1 METVHNLYL
10 SQNTNFFYM
19 HEIIVGRRE
28 KDLEEF
34 GIKGTGF
41 IGKNIVG
48 KGEEAHLTN
57 PINLDLLR
65 PHVILICGK
74 RGSGK
79 SYTAGVILEEIAM
92 LPEQFRKNLTVVM
105 IDTMGIYWS
114 TKLPNEQ
121 QVVLMDEWKLKSE
134 GFKDRVKVYV
144 PFKQKPEFEE
154 AEVPVDFGISI
165 APYEFSAEDWTLA
178 FNLPMTNPIAVALQK
193 TVNKLKEREE
203 KFQINDLIS
212 KIKDDRS
219 IDTQTRSTLDNMLSL
234 ADQWGVF
241 GEEGIRIE
249 DIMQPGMINIFD
261 VSRLRATEAWSVR
274 NLLVAMIARKIYD
287 QRILARKQEELA
299 RMGEIKLKER
309 KPMVWLMMDEAHQ
322 FIPSDTVTVSTNPLL
337 TIVKQGR
344 EPGISFVPMTQMPNK
359 IHQDV
364 ISQCDMVI
372 SHRLTSQNDLK
383 ALHAVMQ
390 TYLEED
396 IRKYIDSL
404 PRWVGSAI
412 ILDDN
417 SERIYM
423 IQVRPRYSWHAGEAA
438 IAITG

>member
-19 HEIIVGRRE
+19 REIIVGRRE

-178 FNLPMTNPIAVALQK
+178 FNLPMT
-193 TVNKLKEREE
+193 
-203 KFQINDLIS
+203 
-212 KIKDDRS
+212 
-219 IDTQTRSTLDNMLSL
+219 TQ
-234 ADQWGVF
+234 
-241 GEEGIRIE
+241 
-249 DIMQPGMINIFD
+249 
-261 VSRLRATEAWSVR
+261 
-274 NLLVAMIARKIYD
+274 
-287 QRILARKQEELA
+287 
-299 RMGEIKLKER
+299 
-309 KPMVWLMMDEAHQ
+309 
-322 FIPSDTVTVSTNPLL
+322 
-337 TIVKQGR
+337 
-344 EPGISFVPMTQMPNK
+344 
-359 IHQDV
+359 
-364 ISQCDMVI
+364 
-372 SHRLTSQNDLK
+372 
-383 ALHAVMQ
+383 
-390 TYLEED
+390 
-396 IRKYIDSL
+396 
-404 PRWVGSAI
+404 
-412 ILDDN
+412 
-417 SERIYM
+417 
-423 IQVRPRYSWHAGEAA
+423 
-438 IAITG
+438 